1 MNYDKPKFFDL
12 QKAITTDVNFSNR
25 IQKLMHDLT
34 LAEAS
39 KDTEAV
45 KHLTLEIL
53 RTCDYNASLLVPFF
67 FPKFAGNKPMTLWSR
82 PHAFSMMAVGA
93 GNIYTIQASRQ
104 IGKCLSGKTK
114 LRCKTQNTEEEI
126 TIEDLF
132 NEAKDQ
138 ACTCRSQAR
147 TEAPLSE

>member
-25 IQKLMHDLT
+25 IQKLMHDLA
-34 LAEAS
+34 LAESS

-104 IGKCLSGKTK
+104 IGKCLTGNTV
-114 LRCKTQNTEEEI
+114 LECKDGAC
-126 TIEDLF
+126 TIEELF

-138 ACTCRSQAR
+138 ACTCHSQAR
-147 TEAPLSE
+147 TEAL

>member
-1 MNYDKPKFFDL
+1 MNMPTAKFFDL
-12 QKAITTDVNFSNR
+12 QKAITTDVTFNNK

-39 KDTEAV
+39 NDKEAV
-45 KHLTLEIL
+45 RNSMLELL
-53 RTCDYNASLLVPFF
+53 RACDYNASLLVPFF

-104 IGKCLSGKTK
+104 IGKCLAGKTEVCCRDK
-114 LRCKTQNTEEEI
+114 DGEYTT
-126 TIEDLF
+126 TIADIF
-132 NEAKDQ
+132 DAAKKNQ
-138 ACTCRSQAR
+138 GSKV
-147 TEAPLSE
+147 LSPDSN

>member
-25 IQKLMHDLT
+25 IQKLMHDLA

-53 RTCDYNASLLVPFF
+53 RSCDYNASLLVPFF

-93 GNIYTIQASRQ
+93 GNVYTIQASRQ
-104 IGKCLSGKTK
+104 IGKCLSRKTK
-114 LRCKTQNTEEEI
+114 LCCKTQNTEEEI

-147 TEAPLSE
+147 TEVLLSE

>member
-1 MNYDKPKFFDL
+1 MNMPTAKFFDL
-12 QKAITTDVNFSNR
+12 QKAITTDVTFNNK

-39 KDTEAV
+39 NDKEAIRNSM
-45 KHLTLEIL
+45 LELL
-53 RTCDYNASLLVPFF
+53 RACDYNASLLVPFF
-67 FPKFAGNKPMTLWSR
+67 FPKFAGSKPMTLWSR

-104 IGKCLSGKTK
+104 IGKCLTGRTK
-114 LRCKTQNTEEEI
+114 LCCKTQNTEEEI

-138 ACTCRSQAR
+138 ACTCRSQAH
-147 TEAPLSE
+147 TEVPLSE

>member
-1 MNYDKPKFFDL
+1 MNMPTAKFFDL
-12 QKAITTDVNFSNR
+12 QKAITTDVTFNNK

-39 KDTEAV
+39 NDKEAV
-45 KHLTLEIL
+45 RNSMLELL
-53 RTCDYNASLLVPFF
+53 RACDYNASLLVPFF
-67 FPKFAGNKPMTLWSR
+67 FPKFSGSKPMTLWSR

-114 LRCKTQNTEEEI
+114 LYCKTQNTEEEI

-138 ACTCRSQAR
+138 ACTCHSQAH
-147 TEAPLSE
+147 TKAPLSE